1 MPELPEVETI
11 VNDLRI
17 KILDLRIKNL
27 EVLLPRIVK
36 NSLASFKKKIIGNK
50 FVDIERIGKLIV
62 ITLERGGYLLAHL
75 KMTGQLIY
83 FSHPTSPPVPLLRKE
98 RGTKSSK
105 QIIIAGGHNDG
116 AKPEEMP
123 NKWTRVIFTFSDRS
137 KLYFN
142 DLRTFGYLRIVNSK
156 ELEIV
161 KSKFGVE
168 PLGIELTLNL
178 FKEKIKFRKTS
189 IKALLLNQQ
198 IIAGLGNIY
207 TDEILFAAKV
217 RPTRAANSLT
227 AKEIKSIYKAIRPI
241 LKKAIRAR
249 GTTFN
254 NFVDGNGN
262 IGNFVSQLK
271 VYGRNGKKCK
281 KCASIIKKL
290 KVAGRGTHYCPDCQK

>member
-1 MPELPEVETI
+1 MPELPEVEI
-11 VNDLRI
+11 VVRDLRMRI
-17 KILDLRIKNL
+17 LNKKINKIDI
-27 EVLLPRIVK
+27 LLPRIVK
-36 NSLASFKKKIIGNK
+36 SRSFKKILLGNK

-62 ITLERGGYLLAHL
+62 ITLERGGYLLAHF

-83 FSHPTSPPVPLLRKE
+83 QKGKKV
-98 RGTKSSK
+98 
-105 QIIIAGGHNDG
+105 IAGGHNDG
-116 AKPEEMP
+116 IKPEEMP
-123 NKWTRVIFTFSDRS
+123 GRWTRVIFTFSDRS

-178 FKEKIKFRKTS
+178 LKEKIKFRKIS

-207 TDEILFAAKV
+207 VDEILFAAGVK
-217 RPTRAANSLT
+217 PTRVAGSLKT
-227 AKEIKSIYKAIRPI
+227 REIKSIYNTIRPI
-241 LKKAIRAR
+241 LKKAIKAR

-254 NFVDGNGN
+254 NFVDADGN

>member
-1 MPELPEVETI
+1 MPELPEVEI
-11 VNDLRI
+11 VVRNLRMRI
-17 KILDLRIKNL
+17 LNKKINKINI
-27 EVLLPRIVK
+27 LLPRIVK
-36 NSLASFKKKIIGNK
+36 SRSLKKILLGNK
-50 FVDIERIGKLIV
+50 FVNVERIGKLIV

-83 FSHPTSPPVPLLRKE
+83 FSHPTSPPAPLLRKE

-105 QIIIAGGHNDG
+105 QIIIVGGHNDG
-116 AKPEEMP
+116 IKPEEMP
-123 NKWTRVIFTFSDRS
+123 GRWTRVIFIFSDRS

-178 FKEKIKFRKTS
+178 LKEKIKFRKTS

-198 IIAGLGNIY
+198 VIAGLGNIY
-207 TDEILFAAKV
+207 VDEILFAAGV
-217 RPTRAANSLT
+217 MPTRVANSLKT
-227 AKEIKSIYKAIRPI
+227 REIKSIYNTIRPI
-241 LKKAIRAR
+241 LKKAIKAR

-254 NFVDGNGN
+254 NFVDADGN

>member
-1 MPELPEVETI
+1 MPELPEVEI
-11 VNDLRI
+11 VVRNLRMRI
-17 KILDLRIKNL
+17 LNKKINKINI
-27 EVLLPRIVK
+27 LLPRIVK
-36 NSLASFKKKIIGNK
+36 SRSLKKILLGNK
-50 FVDIERIGKLIV
+50 FVNVERIGKLIV

-83 FSHPTSPPVPLLRKE
+83 FSHPTSPPAPLLRKE

-105 QIIIAGGHNDG
+105 QIIIVGGHNDG
-116 AKPEEMP
+116 IKPEEMP
-123 NKWTRVIFTFSDRS
+123 GRWIRVIFIFSDRS

-178 FKEKIKFRKTS
+178 LKEKIKFRKTS

-198 IIAGLGNIY
+198 VIAGLGNIY
-207 TDEILFAAKV
+207 VDEILFAAGV
-217 RPTRAANSLT
+217 MPTRVANSLKT
-227 AKEIKSIYKAIRPI
+227 REIKSIYNTIRPI
-241 LKKAIRAR
+241 LKKAIKAR

-254 NFVDGNGN
+254 NFVDADGN